1 MQLAT
6 PLHNFS
12 LKHRD
17 WESPAAAPAI
27 VEAPEDLAAPSRPF
41 SYGTLVV
48 SYVRCG
54 VGSLWWLALPQYD
67 VGVAVLRLP
76 HPTPLIARVQ
86 DAATSYTNAV
96 VVCCGR
102 RGEGAGIAAAG
113 VAQLALLVA
122 TPEYLFIQAMSLTTI
137 F

>member
-41 SYGTLVV
+41 SYGALV

-122 TPEYLFIQAMSLTTI
+122 TPEYLFIQAMSSTTI